1 MNPLLR
7 VSLSAALL
15 TGVCACV
22 TSSASRKPVPEGAIV
37 LRFAWPE
44 KLSARVTHTLLI
56 SGSQGQRTYW
66 WSMWPGPEEGER
78 RLLVQEE
85 AGTSR
90 SPLSAMADPESSI
103 IFDAQGDFVSY
114 EPQEESESMGL
125 LNALPLSAEQ
135 AAAVREQMDAA
146 REEVARERWMQR
158 VGRWRDV
165 MLVPGE
171 TVRTRTRMWVGQ
183 NAFER
188 EEMEA
193 EERITLEAGVACSP
207 GDPEKN
213 CVRVLSV
220 TEPLHPYR
228 ESDPCEQA
236 RAIKRF
242 ELVTD
247 PRTLL
252 PYMTRSLRE
261 DQMSSCRDDGTV
273 HTREM
278 QQGEEFVFTYGVE
291 PVPQGSTYSRR

>member
-1 MNPLLR
+1 MNPLFR
-7 VSLSAALL
+7 SSLSAALL
-15 TGVCACV
+15 TGMCACV
-22 TSSASRKPVPEGAIV
+22 TSSASRKPIPEGAVV

-44 KLSARVTHTLLI
+44 KLSARVTHTLHI
-56 SGSQGQRTYW
+56 SGSQGLRTYW
-66 WSMWPGPEEGER
+66 WSLWPGPEEGQR
-78 RLLVQEE
+78 RLLVRAE
-85 AGTSR
+85 AGTSQ
-90 SPLSAMADPESSI
+90 SALSAMADPESSL
-103 IFDAQGDFVSY
+103 IFDAQGDFVSH
-114 EPQEESESMGL
+114 ETHEESESLGL

-135 AAAVREQMDAA
+135 AAGIREQMEAA
-146 REEVARERWMQR
+146 REDVARERWMQR

-193 EERITLEAGVACSP
+193 EERITIETGVACSP
-207 GDPEKN
+207 DDPEKN
-213 CVRVLSV
+213 CVRVLTV
-220 TEPLHPYR
+220 TEPLHAYR
-228 ESDPCEQA
+228 ESDPCERA

-252 PYMTRSLRE
+252 PYLTRSMRE
-261 DQMSSCRDDGTV
+261 DQMDSCRDDGTV

-278 QQGEEFVFTYGVE
+278 HQGEEFVFTYGVE
-291 PVPQGSTYSRR
+291 PVPQGTYSRR

>member
-1 MNPLLR
+1 MNSLLR
-7 VSLSAALL
+7 SSLSAALL

-22 TSSASRKPVPEGAIV
+22 TSSTARKPVPEGAVV

-44 KLSARVTHTLLI
+44 KLSAKVTHTLLL

-78 RLLVQEE
+78 RLLVRAE
-85 AGTSR
+85 AGTSQ
-90 SPLSAMADPESSI
+90 SPLAAMADPESSI
-103 IFDAQGDFVSY
+103 IFDAQGDFVSH
-114 EPQEESESMGL
+114 EAHEESESMGL

-135 AAAVREQMDAA
+135 AAGIREQMEAA

-183 NAFER
+183 SAFER

-193 EERITLEAGVACSP
+193 EERTTIETGVACSP
-207 GDPEKN
+207 DDPEKK
-213 CVRVLSV
+213 CVRVLTV

-228 ESDPCEQA
+228 ASDPCA
-236 RAIKRF
+236 RARATKRF

-252 PYMTRSLRE
+252 PYLTRSLRE
-261 DQMSSCRDDGTV
+261 DQMDGCRDDGTV

-278 QQGEEFVFTYGVE
+278 QQGEEFIFTYGVE
-291 PVPQGSTYSRR
+291 PVPEGTYSRR

>member
-1 MNPLLR
+1 MLR
-7 VSLSAALL
+7 SSLSAALL
-15 TGVCACV
+15 TGLCACV
-22 TSSASRKPVPEGAIV
+22 TSSASHKPVPEGAVV

-44 KLSARVTHTLLI
+44 QLSARVTHTLLI

-66 WSMWPGPEEGER
+66 WSMRPGPEEGQR
-78 RLLVQEE
+78 RLLVREE
-85 AGTSR
+85 AGTSQ

-103 IFDAQGDFVSY
+103 IFDAQGDFVSH
-114 EPQEESESMGL
+114 ESHEESEALGL
-125 LNALPLSAEQ
+125 LNALPLSDEQ
-135 AAAVREQMDAA
+135 AAAVREQLEAA

-165 MLVPGE
+165 MFVPGE
-171 TVRTRTRMWVGQ
+171 TVRLKTRMWVGQ
-183 NAFER
+183 SSLER

-193 EERITLEAGVACSP
+193 EERITIETGVACSQ
-207 GDPEKN
+207 DDSEKK

-228 ESDPCEQA
+228 ASDPCERA
-236 RAIKRF
+236 RALKRF

-252 PYMTRSLRE
+252 PYLTRSLRE
-261 DQMSSCRDDGTV
+261 DQMDWCRDDGTV

-278 QQGEEFVFTYGVE
+278 HQGEEFIFTYGVE
-291 PVPQGSTYSRR
+291 PVPQGTYSRR